1 MFLALTYRSK
11 WPNEWAEKWFYMAND
26 LKERDDIKDIIQTPI
41 HTSFGY
47 KRLTCYINFKAQSS
61 IVAFNDVFTHIG
73 MTDLVQEHL
82 AFNTWPLR
90 AEWSMPE
97 MTEKDASKA

>member
-41 HTSFGY
+41 HTNFEY
-47 KRLTCYINFKAQSS
+47 KRLTCYINFEAQSS
-61 IVAFNDVFTHIG
+61 IVAFLMMCAPI
-73 MTDLVQEHL
+73 LE
-82 AFNTWPLR
+82 
-90 AEWSMPE
+90 
-97 MTEKDASKA
+97 